1 MFKVTTEAVLMGV
14 AVFGTYDFVVH
25 CWKEQH
31 QETESKRSVL
41 VDLGAGA
48 AAGVVQS
55 MFWISWETLV
65 YKSQLLRDHPHFCMR
80 VTAHNAVGFGG
91 LFGSYQGIRQVL
103 LASGAFEKV
112 EDSVSNELVEIPSGM
127 VSTFLAGG
135 LAGQFHHVLTHYT
148 SHWKSNQRKLPP
160 MPRLR
165 PTLSSFLPMAL
176 CFSAF
181 DHGVEACDHL
191 FRIGEDTTGL
201 RLEELSDS

>member
-1 MFKVTTEAVLMGV
+1 MTTEAVLMGV
-14 AVFGTYDFVVH
+14 AVFGTYDFVLDR
-25 CWKEQH
+25 WKEQQ

-55 MFWISWETLV
+55 MFWISWETLA

-103 LASGAFEKV
+103 LASGPFQRL
-112 EDSVSNELVEIPSGM
+112 EDSLSNKLVEIPSGL

-135 LAGQFHHVLTHYT
+135 LSGQFHRVLTHYT
-148 SHWKSNQRKLPP
+148 SHWKNNRQKLLPP

-165 PTLSSFLPMAL
+165 HTLSSFLPMAL

-181 DHGVEACDHL
+181 EHGVEGCDHL